1 MFNQDSKLSVEFG
14 YAFAFGY
21 RADDDT
27 EIFRLDAHQQLFQ
40 AGAFFARFNFLRNR
54 NLVIERDK
62 HEVASGK

>member
-1 MFNQDSKLSVEFG
+1 MFNQDSKFSVEFG